1 MPKSVMVVFSNPASP
16 EQEEEYNRW
25 YSERHVK
32 EVLASV
38 PGVVGATR
46 YKLDKTITSSTGAP
60 ANPCSYL
67 AIYEIE
73 GNSPEEL
80 KTISEALAQAVQH
93 GDVDISPALDLGSL
107 QSSYAI
113 PITETL
119 R

>member
-1 MPKSVMVVFSNPASP
+1 MPKSVMVVFSSPASP

-32 EVLASV
+32 DVLAAV

-46 YKLDKTITSSTGAP
+46 YKLDKTIPSSTGAA

-73 GNSPEEL
+73 GESPEAL
-80 KTISEALAQAVQH
+80 KAVSEALAQAIRS
-93 GDVDISPALDLGSL
+93 GRVDISPALDLSSL
-107 QSSYAI
+107 QSNYAI
-113 PITETL
+113 PITETA